1 MIFYCI
7 SQYVSD
13 SQVPLGVI
21 LKNEA
26 HLGEMC
32 NILGD
37 LSKYVPSNCGYA
49 EEHLSQVMH
58 PSQCQIMQLLL
69 FGDQLTVERAR
80 GAMVLRSLHEHA
92 INRLEGFVPVIAD
105 WHARMTL
112 VKVNC
117 STVRK
122 LFIVLFAGCL
132 GPIVFHKIFM

>member
-1 MIFYCI
+1 MLFYYI
-7 SQYVSD
+7 SQCVSN

-26 HLGEMC
+26 NLGEMC
-32 NILGD
+32 HIVGD

-49 EEHLSQVMH
+49 EEH
-58 PSQCQIMQLLL
+58 PSQCQVMQLLL

-122 LFIVLFAGCL
+122 FFIVLFAGCL